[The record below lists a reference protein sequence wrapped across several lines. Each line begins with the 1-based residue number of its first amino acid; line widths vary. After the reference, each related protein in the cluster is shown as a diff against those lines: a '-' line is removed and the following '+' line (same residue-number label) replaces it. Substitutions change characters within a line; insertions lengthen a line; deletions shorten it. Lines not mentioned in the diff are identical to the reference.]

1 MLKRVLKYWNKP
13 NHAAYLFVAPAF
25 LVLLLFSLL
34 PLIVS
39 FFISTLD
46 VTTYFSNIKFIGID
60 NFVEAFHDRRF
71 IRSFRTTGLFI
82 LFDVPVG
89 MLFAMLVAA
98 LVSGTGFRDK
108 FCRTVYILPIICSS
122 TVVAIMWKLF
132 LNPNVGWGVY
142 FLERLGFPKLAI
154 FSNRDLAIYGII
166 FISIWRGFGI
176 TCIILVAA
184 MQGVAEELYDA
195 AILDGAGRWD
205 QFWSITVPGISSTLW
220 FLFITR
226 VVGSFQVF
234 DLIYTITNGGPNH
247 STETVVSYIY
257 SVAFNTDNRLG
268 YATAMS
274 EILFVIILAV
284 SVVMYGKMIKQEKE
298 GGNGK

>member
-13 NHAAYLFVAPAF
+13 NHAAYLFVTPAF

-39 FFISTLD
+39 FVISTLD

-60 NFVEAFHDRRF
+60 NFIEAFHDKRF

-98 LVSGTGFRDK
+98 LVSGAGFRDK

-184 MQGVAEELYDA
+184 MQGVAQDLYDA
-195 AILDGAGRWD
+195 AVLDGAGKWA
-205 QFWSITVPGISSTLW
+205 QFWNITVPGISSTLW

-284 SVVMYGKMIKQEKE
+284 SVVMYGKMLRQERE
-298 GGNGK
+298 GGNGR

>member
-60 NFVEAFHDRRF
+60 NFIEAFSDRRF

-108 FCRTVYILPIICSS
+108 LCRTVYILPIICSS

-154 FSNRDLAIYGII
+154 YSNRDLAIYGII

-195 AILDGAGRWD
+195 AILDGAGRWA
-205 QFWSITVPGISSTLW
+205 QFWKITVPGISSTLW

-284 SVVMYGKMIKQEKE
+284 SIVMYGKMIRQEKE